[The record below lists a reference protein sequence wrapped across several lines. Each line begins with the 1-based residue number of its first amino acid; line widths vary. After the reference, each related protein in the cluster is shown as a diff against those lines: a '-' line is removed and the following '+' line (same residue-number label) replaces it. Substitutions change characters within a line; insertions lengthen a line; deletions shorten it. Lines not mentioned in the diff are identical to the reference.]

1 MLGHNN
7 GPPIDEPTD
16 KGSLE
21 RAYSWR
27 QAHKAIWRTP
37 SVEVVKIR
45 MRAAEDLGMSYKD
58 YTAILMDRGRAPN
71 ALFFELAG
79 TLVRTRN
86 NEIAVDNRGEVML
99 MPGVREK
106 LSRLGDCSVFVIGNQ
121 ARIRAGSLTASDF
134 ETCVKQVSDQTRRT
148 ITDHCL
154 SDAGDEK
161 SPLRLPAPGMVLHL
175 LNKHLLQPARAVL
188 IGDTI
193 EHEECARRAS
203 LARFIWSWRYFAD
216 PAPAPT

>member
-16 KGSLE
+16 RGGLE

-27 QAHKAIWRTP
+27 QAHKAVWRTP

-45 MRAAEDLGMSYKD
+45 TRAAEQLGLSYRD
-58 YTAILMDRGRAPN
+58 YTSILMDRGRAPN
-71 ALFFELAG
+71 ALVFELAG

-86 NEIAVDNRGEVML
+86 NEIAIDNRGDVML

-106 LSRLGDCSVFVIGNQ
+106 LSRLGDCSVFVIGTQ
-121 ARIRAGSLTASDF
+121 ARVREGSLSASDF
-134 ETCVKQVSDQTRRT
+134 ETCVQQVSEQTGRA

-154 SDAGDEK
+154 GDTGDTK
-161 SPLRLPAPGMVLHL
+161 NPTRLPAPATVLQL
-175 LNKHLLQPARAVL
+175 LNKYLLPPARAVL
-188 IGDTI
+188 IGDTVA
-193 EHEECARRAS
+193 HEECALRAS

-216 PAPAPT
+216 PLPAPA